1 MKKNALRSLALLGL
15 AWGLCA
21 ALAAAAPPETL
32 ALADLAN
39 RPDRWPA
46 TVTLQRDLH
55 FTSGLVMHQGDQ
67 LRLLRF
73 DGSQAQV
80 ADASRHL
87 FNLKPEDCGLLD
99 AANQAWAALT
109 PAQRA
114 VAPETLAGDLSL
126 WPVRVAV
133 NTAISCTLGKLPAGT
148 EVALLTVSP
157 KGADVAWPNSP
168 SRLSLDFGSIDLI
181 ARARQLALIAPDQRP
196 SRIAAALQ
204 DILVGAD
211 GKPYHDEHLGD
222 KKIFAL
228 YFGAGWCPPCQAFSP
243 DFVKFVHDAMPR
255 HPELA
260 VVFLSDDKQLADML
274 AYMQKEEMTFPA
286 VPPKGVTHSS
296 PLSDYEVQLI
306 PHLIIVD
313 RFGKVLANSDD
324 GRGNRIDPMDTV
336 AALGKIL
343 AAPPSAQAQ

>member
-32 ALADLAN
+32 SLADLAN

-80 ADASRHL
+80 AECLPPSVQSQARGLRAARGRKPGVGGAHPGSTGRRAGNPRRRPLALARAGRREYRDLLHSR
-87 FNLKPEDCGLLD
+87 E
-99 AANQAWAALT
+99 AA
-109 PAQRA
+109 R
-114 VAPETLAGDLSL
+114 
-126 WPVRVAV
+126 R
-133 NTAISCTLGKLPAGT
+133 T

-260 VVFLSDDKQLADML
+260 VVFLSDDKQPRRHARLHA
-274 AYMQKEEMTFPA
+274 E
-286 VPPKGVTHSS
+286 
-296 PLSDYEVQLI
+296 
-306 PHLIIVD
+306 
-313 RFGKVLANSDD
+313 
-324 GRGNRIDPMDTV
+324 GRD
-336 AALGKIL
+336 ALFR
-343 AAPPSAQAQ
+343 PCPRRV